1 MMNGLFCKLLCFF
14 SLIVLLTSCSSVS
27 RSEHVTQSADLHE
40 VKLKRHF
47 LGNNVGTDMSSLI
60 NETKLIADQLR
71 ADGEIEKANRFDSYV
86 DVLMFGNNTIDE
98 SINDV
103 IKLVNDQEV
112 SSSETDSPEEC
123 GRNVSLFGGSSSE
136 KKPAPSGKCEG
147 CRRSSLFGNTFKG
160 FF

>member
-103 IKLVNDQEV
+103 IKLVNDHEI
-112 SSSETDSPEEC
+112 SSSKTDS
-123 GRNVSLFGGSSSE
+123 S
-136 KKPAPSGKCEG
+136 
-147 CRRSSLFGNTFKG
+147 
-160 FF
+160 